1 MEDFYNTAK
10 DADFLIY
17 NATIDDPVRSL
28 DDLCRRS
35 ALLSEFR
42 AVKNGTVWQVQKNL
56 DQSPDIAAEMITDIH
71 RMLTGEDT
79 EHMVFLSPV
88 R

>member
-17 NATIDDPVRSL
+17 NATIDDPVRNL
-28 DDLCRRS
+28 EDLCARS
-35 ALLSEFR
+35 SLLREFR
-42 AVKNGTVWQVQKNL
+42 AVKNGNVWQVQKNL
-56 DQSPDIAAEMITDIH
+56 YQSPDIAAAMITDIH

-79 EHMVFLSPV
+79 ENMVFLSPV

>member
-1 MEDFYNTAK
+1 MRK
-10 DADFLIY
+10 DQK
-17 NATIDDPVRSL
+17 RGKQ
-28 DDLCRRS
+28 
-35 ALLSEFR
+35 EGKQ
-42 AVKNGTVWQVQKNL
+42 AV
-56 DQSPDIAAEMITDIH
+56 MITDIH